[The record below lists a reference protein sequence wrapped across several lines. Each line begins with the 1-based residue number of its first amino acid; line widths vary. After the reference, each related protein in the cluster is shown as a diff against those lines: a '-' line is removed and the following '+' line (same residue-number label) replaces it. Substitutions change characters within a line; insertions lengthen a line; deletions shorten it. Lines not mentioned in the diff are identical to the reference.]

1 MGVKTRQAI
10 RSVLNNLRD
19 EVNAL
24 LQDGLLEEAEGTEIA
39 GVSCTPGHGWLQGLL
54 LVDFFFNKSHF
65 IIGFFTHMKNSVHV
79 MISVRLAGRT
89 DGWPNVSMWQIF
101 CDFFRYYKYDKCQT
115 LYDGSTH

>member
-39 GVSCTPGHGWLQGLL
+39 GVSGSGC
-54 LVDFFFNKSHF
+54 
-65 IIGFFTHMKNSVHV
+65 
-79 MISVRLAGRT
+79 RT
-89 DGWPNVSMWQIF
+89 ACWKRRRVQKL
-101 CDFFRYYKYDKCQT
+101 RV
-115 LYDGSTH
+115 

>member
-39 GVSCTPGHGWLQGLL
+39 GVSGSGCRLSSCWPMREK
-54 LVDFFFNKSHF
+54 NKN
-65 IIGFFTHMKNSVHV
+65 IYIYIKNKTKQKK
-79 MISVRLAGRT
+79 RE
-89 DGWPNVSMWQIF
+89 Q
-101 CDFFRYYKYDKCQT
+101 
-115 LYDGSTH
+115 ST